1 MLQRENLLPQSQL
14 SVLTP
19 ISVAASTIPVILPKL
34 QAADYSWN
42 THASSHYEPPCFSFV
57 NCYCFG
63 FTIKVDRFMPR
74 ASVRSHASA
83 RHRYFSWSPVSHRTR
98 GGYNKNR
105 NFKEYSFTDRHVSRP
120 GKAVRA
126 SPWLGPVGVSREG
139 RVECTVWSACSLRL
153 ECRVCRPV
161 VCWQAASASANMHT
175 GETFIVSLSEPS
187 LQVAA
192 IIIIMNT

>member
-57 NCYCFG
+57 NCYCSG

-74 ASVRSHASA
+74 ASVRSHATAIFPEARFHIGQEEDTTRTEISKSIPSLTVMSLVHAKLWELLLDLDQLGSLARVALSA
-83 RHRYFSWSPVSHRTR
+83 LSDQLVHCVWNAGSVGQLYAARLRQHLPTCTR
-98 GGYNKNR
+98 GK
-105 NFKEYSFTDRHVSRP
+105 P
-120 GKAVRA
+120 
-126 SPWLGPVGVSREG
+126 
-139 RVECTVWSACSLRL
+139 
-153 ECRVCRPV
+153 
-161 VCWQAASASANMHT
+161 
-175 GETFIVSLSEPS
+175 SLSVCLNHLCRWP
-187 LQVAA
+187 Q
-192 IIIIMNT
+192 